1 MLDQTFGQVYTKF
14 KLHFYKQIFSRFED
28 REATLTTVES
38 FCMEVIMALGEPTI
52 AQFSHMMNLSTPNAA
67 YKINSLVKKGY
78 VERIQSTTDK
88 REYRLRPTQKYID
101 YYNISYSYLH
111 LVMERAKQR
120 FSPDDLAKL
129 EEMTSRYCGIKGIY
143 EKEDLD
149 YPKRDLLVW
158 CGIEEAAQAEKIMHA
173 KWPVNVLAAETGAK
187 AVALLVTSEEEA
199 DALEEGAA
207 LVQELVH
214 EKGLELLGF
223 GCLSNPDNEM
233 VRTAMAGA
241 LLQAAAMKVP
251 VMLDGVA
258 VCKAAKKAADMAPAV
273 LDYCFAGHVSAEPGA
288 EECLQELGLTAPLRL
303 NIPDGA
309 GEGAAVCFTL
319 FNAGIKAYKEMETFE
334 EAGVHAEMKEF
345 SLAEQSKKGAKA

>member
-1 MLDQTFGQVYTKF
+1 MHIEEIIQKIVPADRGCMKLAQT
-14 KLHFYKQIFSRFED
+14 RFD
-28 REATLTTVES
+28 
-38 FCMEVIMALGEPTI
+38 
-52 AQFSHMMNLSTPNAA
+52 NLIKPVGS
-67 YKINSLVKKGY
+67 
-78 VERIQSTTDK
+78 
-88 REYRLRPTQKYID
+88 
-101 YYNISYSYLH
+101 
-111 LVMERAKQR
+111 
-120 FSPDDLAKL
+120 LAKL

-241 LLQAAAMKVP
+241 MLQAAAMKVP
-251 VMLDGVA
+251 VMLDG
-258 VCKAAKKAADMAPAV
+258 
-273 LDYCFAGHVSAEPGA
+273 
-288 EECLQELGLTAPLRL
+288 
-303 NIPDGA
+303 

>member
-1 MLDQTFGQVYTKF
+1 MHIEEIIQKIVPADRGCMKLAQT
-14 KLHFYKQIFSRFED
+14 RFD
-28 REATLTTVES
+28 
-38 FCMEVIMALGEPTI
+38 
-52 AQFSHMMNLSTPNAA
+52 NLIKPVGS
-67 YKINSLVKKGY
+67 
-78 VERIQSTTDK
+78 
-88 REYRLRPTQKYID
+88 
-101 YYNISYSYLH
+101 
-111 LVMERAKQR
+111 
-120 FSPDDLAKL
+120 LAKL

-207 LVQELVH
+207 LVQE
-214 EKGLELLGF
+214 
-223 GCLSNPDNEM
+223 M

-251 VMLDGVA
+251 VMLDGGA
-258 VCKAAKKAADMAPAV
+258 GCKAAKKAAEMAPAV